1 LLLELTGHGNPKKIM
16 PIVDIRGEAFAV
28 RIDGRDRAPVLLL
41 SNSLSSDM
49 SMWDDQV
56 PHWAQNFKVVR
67 YDQRGHGQSA
77 APPGPYTMDRLG
89 RDAVA
94 VLDHLGIERAHFC
107 GLSMGG
113 MVGMWLL
120 TYAPERIGRAV
131 LSNTSAHMGPV
142 DLWNGR
148 IALAREGGME
158 ATVEPTVKRWFPA
171 AFHAQAPATIERM
184 RKMILRTPVAGY
196 IGSCEAIRD
205 MDQRESI
212 RSIRNPTLVII
223 GANDP
228 ATTPEAGRAI
238 HGAIPGAAM
247 TVLDAAHISNVE
259 QPAAFTR
266 VVEEFL
272 VRDLQSTR
280 P

>member
-1 LLLELTGHGNPKKIM
+1 M
-16 PIVDIRGEAFAV
+16 PIVDLHGVAFAV
-28 RIDGRDRAPVLLL
+28 RVDGPDVAPALLL
-41 SNSLSSDM
+41 SNSLSCDL
-49 SMWDDQV
+49 SMWDDQL
-56 PHWAQNFKVVR
+56 PRWMQQFKVVR
-67 YDQRGHGQSA
+67 YDARGHGQTA
-77 APPGPYTMDRLG
+77 APPGPYTMEDLG

-94 VLDHLGIERAHFC
+94 VLDHLGIARAHFC
-107 GLSMGG
+107 GLSLGG

-120 TYAPERIGRAV
+120 THARERVDRAV
-131 LSNTSAHMGPV
+131 LANTSAHMGPP

-171 AFHAQAPATIERM
+171 PFHAQAPATIERM
-184 RKMILRTPVAGY
+184 RGMIRRTSLAGY
-196 IGSCEAIRD
+196 IGCCEAIRD

-212 RSIRNPTLVII
+212 RAIRAPTLVII

-238 HGAIPGAAM
+238 HDAIPGAAM
-247 TVLDAAHISNVE
+247 AVLDAGHISNVE

-266 VVEEFL
+266 AVEAFL
-272 VRDLQSTR
+272 APT
-280 P
+280 